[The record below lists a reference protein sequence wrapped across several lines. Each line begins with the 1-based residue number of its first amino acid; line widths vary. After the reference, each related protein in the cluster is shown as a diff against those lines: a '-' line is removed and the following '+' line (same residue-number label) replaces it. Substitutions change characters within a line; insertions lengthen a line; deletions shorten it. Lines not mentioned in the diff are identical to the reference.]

1 MAKHTTT
8 RPAAMPVKAQV
19 TIVNQLR
26 RAQSYGLCSE
36 ATIKEA
42 VRVINVPAINRS
54 YADRALIRE
63 LSRIMQTLGDIE
75 G

>member
-1 MAKHTTT
+1 MVQHTAN
-8 RPAAMPVKAQV
+8 RPAAMPIKAQI

-42 VRVINVPAINRS
+42 VRVINVPAINRNF
-54 YADRALIRE
+54 ADRALIRE

>member
-1 MAKHTTT
+1 MAKYTTT
-8 RPAAMPVKAQV
+8 RPAAMPIQAQI

-36 ATIKEA
+36 KTIKEA
-42 VRVINVPAINRS
+42 VRVINIPAINRS
-54 YADRALIRE
+54 YSDRALVRE
-63 LSRIMQTLGDIE
+63 LARIMQTLGDIE